1 MTWNYRVV
9 RHKAKNHAGA
19 GIEWLSIHEV
29 YYQGDKIESWVVTE
43 AAPLGETYEDL
54 MKDMAAL
61 QRAFELPI
69 LNAADLPQ

>member
-9 RHKAKNHAGA
+9 RHEAKNHAGA

-43 AAPLGETYEDL
+43 AR
-54 MKDMAAL
+54 AA
-61 QRAFELPI
+61 R
-69 LNAADLPQ
+69 